1 MVTWVLS
8 LFQRIALAMI
18 ARRIAREMAVIL
30 LPQLPK
36 EAAKLEKQSIE
47 QLVARSVQMLA
58 DYAKQCLGEANAM
71 LVKVQ
76 NELGDIEIEHPANRM
91 RIENLNE
98 VKVTTGQLRQQAD
111 LLERALHLVSEA
123 LDVPEACLLRSDA
136 GGDTRHFLLELMAVY
151 GENRQF
157 IDDLLNQLNTRWKLK
172 RMVSID
178 RDIIRLA
185 CTEMFFTPKVPINVA
200 LSEAVELC
208 HRFADERA
216 AKFVNGVLSELVNP
230 ARHFRA
236 TGELVLS
243 SESNDNNTEDASA
256 LV

>member
-1 MVTWVLS
+1 M
-8 LFQRIALAMI
+8 FQRIRLSMI

-36 EAAKLEKQSIE
+36 DAAKLEKQSIE
-47 QLVARSVQMLA
+47 QLIARSVQLLA
-58 DYAKQCLGEANAM
+58 DYAKQCLSEANAM

-76 NELGDIEIEHPANRM
+76 NELIDIEIEHPNNSM
-91 RIENLNE
+91 QIEDLRE
-98 VKVTTGQLRQQAD
+98 VNVTTGQLRQQAD
-111 LLERALHLVSEA
+111 LLERSLHLISEA
-123 LDVPEACLLRSDA
+123 LDMPEACLLRNAA
-136 GGDTRHFLLELMAVY
+136 GGDTREFLLRLMVAY

-157 IDDLLNQLNTRWKLK
+157 IDDLLSQLNTRWKLK

-185 CTEMFFTPKVPINVA
+185 CTELFFIPQVPINVV

-216 AKFVNGVLSELVNP
+216 AKFVNGVLSELVG
-230 ARHFRA
+230 AAQHFRVK
-236 TGELVLS
+236 GELLLPQ
-243 SESNDNNTEDASA
+243 ESNDNNTEDASA
-256 LV
+256 FV